1 MLWLA
6 EWNAYRDTREVVADD
21 MGIVRWWGLNTQRYP
36 TWASLARD
44 YLAIMASSVSSER
57 AFSAAGITISKQ
69 CNRLKDDIVE
79 ALECLK
85 ALIHREILFRYV
97 PTQLEL
103 EKEMAIDVEEAQ
115 DATAEAVSQAD
126 HFSWD
131 QLLYSDDES
140 DIELVEVT
148 KT

>member
-1 MLWLA
+1 
-6 EWNAYRDTREVVADD
+6 
-21 MGIVRWWGLNTQRYP
+21 MGIVRWWGVCLFGSIIFSLKLTPSKLNAQRYP
-36 TWASLARD
+36 TWASLACD
-44 YLAIMASSVSSER
+44 YLAIMASSVYSER

-69 CNRLKDDIVE
+69 HNCLKEDIVE

-85 ALIHREILFRYV
+85 ALIHREIIFRYV
-97 PTQLEL
+97 STPSEL
-103 EKEMAIDVEEAQ
+103 EMEMAIDVEEAQ

-131 QLLYSDDES
+131 QLLDSDDES

-148 KT
+148 ET